1 MYPSNLHYTKEHE
14 WVRIT
19 EDIAVAGITDH
30 AQDEL
35 GDIVYVDLPKV
46 GTRLEKG
53 KSLGSVESVKAV
65 SDIFSPVS
73 GEVTQIN
80 ELLTTKPETLNAD
93 PHGAAWLVKVRM
105 SAPDELQQLLT
116 AKDYQT
122 YIEAEK

>member
-1 MYPSNLHYTKEHE
+1 MQPDEE
-14 WVRIT
+14 
-19 EDIAVAGITDH
+19 AV
-30 AQDEL
+30 
-35 GDIVYVDLPKV
+35 YNV
-46 GTRLEKG
+46 GH
-53 KSLGSVESVKAV
+53 
-65 SDIFSPVS
+65 
-73 GEVTQIN
+73 